1 MTFSSMSPGR
11 RKHGGVYVLISL
23 NDAILERLSSF
34 LALILQTISHEP
46 TTLKQQPRRH
56 TKLSSVWG
64 NSAYLQWLLQ
74 TCRCTIESLVLGCT
88 TAWLGNSS
96 AQVCKKLQS
105 VANVAQSITQARIP
119 TFGSIYISRSIGR
132 TANIINE
139 LSHQSFVVLPAP
151 VGRSL
156 KANTTWLRNSTFPS
170 VIRLPKVPPW
180 ARVLSNSYLLHWT
193 LSRKIMCYS
202 GTALELPL
210 YSARDPGSMQM
221 TGVGWTEFV
230 SSHCD
235 HVSFLQ
241 RLRFPPTLQRCTG
254 S

>member
-96 AQVCKKLQS
+96 AQVRKKLQCCKCS
-105 VANVAQSITQARIP
+105 PIHHTGEN
-119 TFGSIYISRSIGR
+119 
-132 TANIINE
+132 
-139 LSHQSFVVLPAP
+139 SH
-151 VGRSL
+151 
-156 KANTTWLRNSTFPS
+156 LRLHLHFPFHRKNSQHNQWIVPP
-170 VIRLPKVPPW
+170 VIRCSPC
-180 ARVLSNSYLLHWT
+180 
-193 LSRKIMCYS
+193 SRWQK
-202 GTALELPL
+202 LE
-210 YSARDPGSMQM
+210 S
-221 TGVGWTEFV
+221 
-230 SSHCD
+230 
-235 HVSFLQ
+235 
-241 RLRFPPTLQRCTG
+241 
-254 S
+254 